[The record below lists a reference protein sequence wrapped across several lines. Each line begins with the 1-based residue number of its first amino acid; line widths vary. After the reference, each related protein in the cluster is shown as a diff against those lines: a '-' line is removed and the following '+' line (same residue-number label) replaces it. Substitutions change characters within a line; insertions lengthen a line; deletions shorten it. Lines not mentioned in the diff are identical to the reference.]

1 MKARDGFILRNIA
14 GEYVLMPTGDNI
26 KTFRGTV
33 LMNELSV
40 FLWNQLQT
48 AASFEELLARV
59 LDQYEIDEQTAA
71 ADLDRLT
78 KDMIGMGILEP

>member
-14 GEYVLMPTGDNI
+14 GEYVLMPKGDNI

-40 FLWNQLQT
+40 FVWNQLQ
-48 AASFEELLARV
+48 APASREELLARV
-59 LDQYEIDEQTAA
+59 LDRYEIDEQTAA

-78 KDMIGMGILEP
+78 ENMISAGILEP

>member
-26 KTFRGTV
+26 RTFRGTV